1 MKKLSLL
8 ALVAAASFGT
18 FLSFFG
24 EAHAGIVPGTLRT
37 GDYTSSITC
46 NNKSFTYDPS
56 NAQCN
61 QGACKR
67 YSQGSSS
74 ACGSCLAW
82 STPYC
87 TAMSTPYCTAYGSA
101 SCISTSSYCIAY
113 KTDGSCAESASY
125 CTAYG
130 AAPCL
135 SMSTPYCVSWSTPYC
150 TSYPTCRHS
159 SFGCD
164 YYYSY
169 VSTFSSLTKYGYGPG
184 DVPKNE
190 ANPTYASSSDGQKLT
205 NDLSLSCNKW
215 AVGTPHIPSVR
226 SGSRTCYDGDG
237 AYNSNATYY
246 LGGSD
251 GVCNSF

>member
-87 TAMSTPYCTAYGSA
+87 TA
-101 SCISTSSYCIAY
+101 
-113 KTDGSCAESASY
+113 
-125 CTAYG
+125 
-130 AAPCL
+130 
-135 SMSTPYCVSWSTPYC
+135 MSTPYCVSWSTPYC